1 MSRITLLNFH
11 KNPFLGIFGKANDDW
26 LILARGVPREAIK
39 RAKEALDVDV
49 VEVTIGG
56 TSLVGSLLV
65 LNSRGIVVSNIVY
78 DDELKLLED
87 TGLEVAIVPGKENA
101 IGNVALVDDKAAL
114 VDPELDDETVE
125 VLNDV
130 LKVKVYRGTIGDS
143 GLVGMSAVINKYGIL
158 CHPDLSDDEEKLLK
172 EVFGEEREINIGT
185 VNRGTPFVGSGIIT
199 NSKGVIVGDKSTGV
213 ELMRIES
220 TLLP

>member
-26 LILARGVPREAIK
+26 LILARGVPKEAIK

-143 GLVGMSAVINKYGIL
+143 GLVGMSAIINKYGIL

-185 VNRGTPFVGSGIIT
+185 VNRGTPFVGAGIIT

>member
-26 LILARGVPREAIK
+26 LILARGVPKEAIK

-185 VNRGTPFVGSGIIT
+185 VNRGTPFVGAGIIT